1 MTKTKALEG
10 VQKLDTF
17 VLASL
22 LAVNMYLAQDRR
34 VAQRLFIPGT
44 SPLMPPTT
52 DVPIEGHDRWLSS
65 QRSMGQG
72 DWRLNK
78 WLCIRQD
85 ALALAFVCH
94 LGHAIMQ
101 KAI

>member
-1 MTKTKALEG
+1 LEEL
-10 VQKLDTF
+10 QKLGTF
-17 VLASL
+17 VLEEL
-22 LAVNMYLAQDRR
+22 LTVNMYLAQDGR

-44 SPLMPPTT
+44 SSPGAPLMPPST
-52 DVPIEGHDRWLSS
+52 DVPTEEHDRRLSG
-65 QRSMGQG
+65 QRNMEQG
-72 DWRLNK
+72 DWRPNK